1 MLIFRLLKKHVSLR
15 LVNLA
20 GLSVVLS
27 AILISSGFI
36 IRELSWDR
44 HNSEAD
50 RIFRLTLADRGQT
63 ADGRIWGNRLDD
75 VLRQISEV
83 ECVAKL
89 HEVYRPE
96 FEYRGKFIVPE
107 EKTCLV
113 NRDFLRTFDIN
124 MQDGDIYD
132 RLASPDCVVISGS
145 LVGNLTLAGGCA
157 LPSPG
162 QHQCFLLY
170 ISAAQGRQRCG
181 DRAAENQCRS

>member
-1 MLIFRLLKKHVSLR
+1 MLFLRLLKKHVSLR

-44 HNSEAD
+44 HNSEVD

-83 ECVAKL
+83 ECVAGI
-89 HEVYRPE
+89 
-96 FEYRGKFIVPE
+96 F
-107 EKTCLV
+107 
-113 NRDFLRTFDIN
+113 
-124 MQDGDIYD
+124 
-132 RLASPDCVVISGS
+132 
-145 LVGNLTLAGGCA
+145 CA
-157 LPSPG
+157 PST
-162 QHQCFLLY
+162 
-170 ISAAQGRQRCG
+170 
-181 DRAAENQCRS
+181 